1 MKLSSKQLEISN
13 LLEAKKFNDCLPLI
27 QKELID
33 NPEDFLSYYHMG
45 MYSIATKSFQEA
57 MDNLIKASE
66 LDVKKNYNYNQFIS
80 FCCLSL
86 GDICLNNKN
95 FKDAESFYN
104 KSLDYSPNYIGGLHA
119 LGNFFY
125 LNNDYKK
132 SEDYFNKAIDV
143 NPRFYMSLL
152 GMAFLKKNLNDIDS
166 AIDYAEKCLE
176 VSPNYFKANYFL
188 GIIYFEKNDF
198 VTSLKYLQESQLI
211 EPNNSSVL
219 KYIIFCHISNK
230 DFDKAYNI
238 LDTYLDN
245 LNMYDRSLY
254 SLYVYLDYLSNDNSR
269 DSFLDNST
277 SFIRKLNTPD
287 SLLGNDNIDQLV
299 NSDANIQSFSNCNY
313 LPVNLSQVPNLSNFI
328 SSNFEDYL
336 SRIIDT
342 NDSINKFYPKSFS
355 LTCFKVFNFSNN
367 VITPLMDPN
376 SLYNVIYFNDIK
388 DDINF
393 DVNFKLDLNSNFEN
407 PDNLMKSFS
416 INKNSFIFF
425 PSFYNFTITNNSS
438 SEFSYYIF
446 NFLPKAN

>member
-13 LLEAKKFNDCLPLI
+13 LLEAKKLNDCLPLI

-45 MYSIATKSFQEA
+45 MYSIAIKSFQEA

-66 LDVKKNYNYNQFIS
+66 LDVKKNYNYNQFTS

-95 FKDAESFYN
+95 YIDAESYYN
-104 KSLDYSPNYIGGLHA
+104 KSLDYSPDYIGGLHA
-119 LGNFFY
+119 LGNLFY
-125 LNNDYKK
+125 IKDDYKK
-132 SEDYFNKAIDV
+132 SEDFFVKALDI
-143 NPRFYMSLL
+143 NPHFYMSSL
-152 GMAFLKKNLNDIDS
+152 GMAFLKKSLNDIDS
-166 AIDYAEKCLE
+166 AIKYAEKCLE
-176 VSPNYFKANYFL
+176 DSPNYFKANYFL

-198 VTSLKYLQESQLI
+198 ATSLKYLQDSQLI

-219 KYIIFCHISNK
+219 KYIICCHISNN
-230 DFDKAYNI
+230 DFDKAYNV

-245 LNMYDRSLY
+245 INMYDRSLY

-269 DSFLDNST
+269 DSFLEDST

-299 NSDANIQSFSNCNY
+299 GSDSNIQSMPNCNY
-313 LPVNLSQVPNLSNFI
+313 SLANLNKVPNLSNFI

-336 SRIIDT
+336 SRIINT
-342 NDSINKFYPKSFS
+342 NDNINKVYPKSFS
-355 LTCFKVFNFSNN
+355 LNCFKVFNFSNN
-367 VITPLMDPN
+367 VITPLIDPN
-376 SLYNVIYFNDIK
+376 SLHNAIYFSDIK

-393 DVNFKLDLNSNFEN
+393 DINFKLELNSNFEN

-438 SEFSYYIF
+438 SKFSYYIF
-446 NFLPKAN
+446 NFLPKVN